1 MPELISSTFSFSTI
15 QEKNLKIWLSL
26 KSHDDD
32 GLKKLFCRA
41 LMLGIPIEE
50 CIKIRGRSATK
61 EKSII
66 LKKMMDEK
74 TGSCVK

>member
-15 QEKNLKIWLSL
+15 QEKNLKIWLLL
-26 KSHDDD
+26 KLYDD
-32 GLKKLFCRA
+32 GIKKVFCQA

-50 CIKIRGRSATK
+50 CVQNIRGRSATK
-61 EKSII
+61 EKLII
-66 LKKMMDEK
+66 LKKMINEK